1 MEKNKNLALAAYQD
15 NFLTS
20 GLIFFSHSVRIVFSR
35 WPSSSNVP
43 LVNINT
49 LLKNRQKIIEERKF
63 LTRFEKMNPRLVIQV
78 KKIVSKLSVGGRWLI
93 G

>member
-1 MEKNKNLALAAYQD
+1 M
-15 NFLTS
+15 
-20 GLIFFSHSVRIVFSR
+20 FSR

-49 LLKNRQKIIEERKF
+49 FFKNRRKIIEERKF

-93 G
+93 GWKKAVWRNVYFFQACLVLSAASLNLL